1 MAQKVIVS
9 LVDDLDGTSSDDI
22 STITF
27 GLDGANYEIDLT
39 GRNAGRLRD
48 ELADFVGAARRT
60 GGRAKRSVNISTGPA
75 TRPAAD
81 REQTRAIRDWAK
93 RTGHAVSDRGRI
105 PADIV
110 AAFDEAHTTPATVK
124 RTGRKK

>member
-1 MAQKVIVS
+1 MAQKVVVS

-39 GRNAGRLRD
+39 GRNAGHLRD
-48 ELADFVGAARRT
+48 KLADFVGAARRT
-60 GGRAKRSVNISTGPA
+60 GGRVKDAANTSTGPA

-93 RTGHAVSDRGRI
+93 RTGRAVSDRGRI

-110 AAFDEAHTTPATVK
+110 SAFEDAHATPAAAK